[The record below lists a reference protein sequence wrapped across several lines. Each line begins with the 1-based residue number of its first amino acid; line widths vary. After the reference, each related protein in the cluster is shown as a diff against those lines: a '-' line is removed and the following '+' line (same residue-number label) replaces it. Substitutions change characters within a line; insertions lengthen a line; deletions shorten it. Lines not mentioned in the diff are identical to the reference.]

1 LRSEVEDQNLH
12 NRTQTGVSIQKN
24 HWWNVSLDKIL
35 IMEYMIIESY
45 IHGGPMEERILEL
58 KAEVLKALA
67 QPTRL
72 KILELLRNG
81 ERCIC
86 EIVPAING
94 EQSNI
99 SRHISLMQKS
109 RLVTTRKD
117 GVKVMVKVRDP
128 KIFEILDSVSLLLKK
143 QFQETRK
150 LIQKFA

>member
-1 LRSEVEDQNLH
+1 
-12 NRTQTGVSIQKN
+12 
-24 HWWNVSLDKIL
+24 
-35 IMEYMIIESY
+35 MEEIF
-45 IHGGPMEERILEL
+45 MEERVLEL
-58 KAEVLKALA
+58 KAEILKVLA

-81 ERCIC
+81 EKCIC
-86 EIVPAING
+86 EIVPAIRG

-109 RLVTTRKD
+109 HLVTTRKD

-143 QFQETRK
+143 QIQETGK

>member
-1 LRSEVEDQNLH
+1 
-12 NRTQTGVSIQKN
+12 
-24 HWWNVSLDKIL
+24 
-35 IMEYMIIESY
+35 
-45 IHGGPMEERILEL
+45 MEERVLEL
-58 KAEVLKALA
+58 KAEILKALA

-72 KILELLRNG
+72 KILELLRDG

-117 GVKVMVKVRDP
+117 GVKVMVKVSDP
-128 KIFEILDSVSLLLKK
+128 NVFEILDSIGLLLKK
-143 QFQETRK
+143 QIIETGK
-150 LIQKFA
+150 LVHELR

>member
-1 LRSEVEDQNLH
+1 
-12 NRTQTGVSIQKN
+12 
-24 HWWNVSLDKIL
+24 
-35 IMEYMIIESY
+35 
-45 IHGGPMEERILEL
+45 MEERAIKL
-58 KAEVLKALA
+58 KSEVLKALA

-99 SRHISLMQKS
+99 SRHISTMQKS
-109 RLVTTRKD
+109 HLISTRKD

-128 KIFEILDSVSLLLKK
+128 RIFEILDTVGLFLKT
-143 QFQETRK
+143 QMQEQSRVMRA
-150 LIQKFA
+150 L

>member
-1 LRSEVEDQNLH
+1 
-12 NRTQTGVSIQKN
+12 
-24 HWWNVSLDKIL
+24 
-35 IMEYMIIESY
+35 ME
-45 IHGGPMEERILEL
+45 GLMEERVLEL
-58 KAEVLKALA
+58 KAEILKALA

-109 RLVTTRKD
+109 NLVTTRKD
-117 GVKVMVKVRDP
+117 GVKVMVKVSDP
-128 KIFEILDSVSLLLKK
+128 RVFEILDSIALLLKK
-143 QFQETRK
+143 QIIETGK
-150 LIQKFA
+150 LVQQFR

>member
-1 LRSEVEDQNLH
+1 
-12 NRTQTGVSIQKN
+12 
-24 HWWNVSLDKIL
+24 
-35 IMEYMIIESY
+35 
-45 IHGGPMEERILEL
+45 MEERILEL

>member
-1 LRSEVEDQNLH
+1 
-12 NRTQTGVSIQKN
+12 
-24 HWWNVSLDKIL
+24 
-35 IMEYMIIESY
+35 
-45 IHGGPMEERILEL
+45 MEEKAIGL

-86 EIVPAING
+86 EIIPAING

-99 SRHISLMQKS
+99 SRHISTMQKS
-109 RLVTTRKD
+109 HLITTRKD

-128 KIFEILDSVSLLLKK
+128 RIFEILDTVGLFLKT
-143 QFQETRK
+143 QMQEQTR
-150 LIQKFA
+150 LMRAL

>member
-1 LRSEVEDQNLH
+1 
-12 NRTQTGVSIQKN
+12 
-24 HWWNVSLDKIL
+24 
-35 IMEYMIIESY
+35 M
-45 IHGGPMEERILEL
+45 ERIMGEMAIQL

-99 SRHISLMQKS
+99 SRHISTMQKS
-109 RLVTTRKD
+109 HLITTRKD

-128 KIFEILDSVSLLLKK
+128 RVFEILDKVGLFLKT
-143 QFQETRK
+143 QMQEQTR
-150 LIQKFA
+150 LMRAL

>member
-1 LRSEVEDQNLH
+1 
-12 NRTQTGVSIQKN
+12 
-24 HWWNVSLDKIL
+24 
-35 IMEYMIIESY
+35 
-45 IHGGPMEERILEL
+45 MEERILEL

-109 RLVTTRKD
+109 HLVTTRKD

-128 KIFEILDSVSLLLKK
+128 KIFEILDRVSLLLKK
-143 QFQETRK
+143 QIQETGK